1 MTIFRGRKV
10 VSMSHMLH
18 GTGTFAYI
26 WLKLMVNASTYSI
39 YGASGCGMQILE
51 GFPCFFFRCKL
62 AVWLLLTKSWE
73 HPKVSG

>member
-1 MTIFRGRKV
+1 MYFFVVPNKV

-26 WLKLMVNASTYSI
+26 WLKLMIKVGTYSI

-51 GFPCFFFRCKL
+51 GFPCFFSD
-62 AVWLLLTKSWE
+62 VIWLF
-73 HPKVSG
+73 GCF